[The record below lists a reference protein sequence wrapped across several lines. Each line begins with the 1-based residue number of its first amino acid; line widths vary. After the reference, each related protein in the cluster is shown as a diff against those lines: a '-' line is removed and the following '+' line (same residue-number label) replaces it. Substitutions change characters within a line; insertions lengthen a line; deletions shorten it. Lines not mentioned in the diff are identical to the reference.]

1 MTLTYDLVSRINVSG
16 VYCLVYNLRQKSQI
30 WRVDSSW
37 DGRVVHTIWGH
48 FDLDIGI

>member
-16 VYCLVYNLRQKSQI
+16 VYCLYNLRQKSQI

-37 DGRVVHTIWGH
+37 DGGVVQTIWGH
-48 FDLDIGI
+48 FDLDIGF